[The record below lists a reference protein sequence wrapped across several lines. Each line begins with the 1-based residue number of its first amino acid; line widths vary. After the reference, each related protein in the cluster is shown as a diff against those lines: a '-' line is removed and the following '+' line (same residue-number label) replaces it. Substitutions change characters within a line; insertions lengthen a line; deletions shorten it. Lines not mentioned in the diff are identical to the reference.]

1 LTTGGNPAP
10 PTQEEAMIRSGDPL
24 YNPVTGESMT
34 FVTTSRETGGEYL
47 EIELRAD
54 PDAFVAAAHVHPAQT
69 ETFRVIAGTLGVKVA
84 GKKSTATAGD
94 VVVVEPG
101 RAHKW
106 WNAGESELVF
116 RCEIR
121 PALQFEQLIETMFSL
136 AADGKTNRKGMP
148 NPFRLAVIA
157 KAHLDTVVLP
167 FPPVWVQEAG
177 LAVGAPIGRLL
188 GYTATYTPVPAPLDP
203 APLAV

>member
-1 LTTGGNPAP
+1 
-10 PTQEEAMIRSGDPL
+10 MIRSGDTL

-34 FVTTSRETGGEYL
+34 FVTTSRETGGEYV

-69 ETFRVIAGTLGVKVA
+69 ETFKVESGMLA
-84 GKKSTATAGD
+84 VEVDGKSHTATAGETL
-94 VVVVEPG
+94 VVEPG
-101 RAHKW
+101 QAHKW
-106 WNAGESELVF
+106 WNSGDSELVF

-136 AADGKTNRKGMP
+136 AADGKTNKKGMP

-167 FPPVWVQEAG
+167 FPPVWAQKAA
-177 LAVGAPIGRLL
+177 LAVGAPLGRML
-188 GYTATYTPVPAPLDP
+188 GYTPTYTPAPAPLRVVP
-203 APLAV
+203 AGA

>member
-1 LTTGGNPAP
+1 
-10 PTQEEAMIRSGDPL
+10 MIRAGDTL

-34 FVTTSRETGGEYL
+34 FVTTSRETGGEYV

-54 PDAFVAAAHVHPAQT
+54 PDASVAAAHVHPAQT
-69 ETFRVIAGTLGVKVA
+69 ERFEVVSGTLGLKV
-84 GKKSTATAGD
+84 GRETVTAHAGD
-94 VVVVEPG
+94 EVVVAPG

-106 WNAGESELVF
+106 WNAGDSELVF

-136 AADGKTNRKGMP
+136 AADGKTNKRGLP

-167 FPPVWVQEAG
+167 FPPVWAQKAA
-177 LAVGAPIGRLL
+177 LAAGAPVGRLL
-188 GYTATYTPVPAPLDP
+188 GYTATYSPAPAPLNP
-203 APLAV
+203 AAAAV

>member
-1 LTTGGNPAP
+1 
-10 PTQEEAMIRSGDPL
+10 MIRSGDTL

-34 FVTTSRETGGEYL
+34 FVTTSRETGGEYV

-69 ETFRVIAGTLGVKVA
+69 ETFTVDSGTLAVKVD
-84 GKKSTATAGD
+84 GETHTATAGET
-94 VVVVEPG
+94 VVVEPG
-101 RAHKW
+101 QAHKW
-106 WNAGESELVF
+106 WNPGQDELVF

-136 AADGKTNRKGMP
+136 AADGKTNKKGMP

-167 FPPVWVQEAG
+167 FPPVWAQKAA
-177 LAVGAPIGRLL
+177 LAVGAPLGRVL
-188 GYTATYTPVPAPLDP
+188 GYTSTYTPAPAPLNAAP
-203 APLAV
+203 AAA

>member
-1 LTTGGNPAP
+1 
-10 PTQEEAMIRSGDPL
+10 MIRSGDTL

-34 FVTTSRETGGEYL
+34 FVTTSRETGGEYV

-69 ETFRVIAGTLGVKVA
+69 ETFKVESGTLAVEVD
-84 GKKSTATAGD
+84 GKSHTATAGETLM
-94 VVVVEPG
+94 VEPG
-101 RAHKW
+101 QAHKW
-106 WNAGESELVF
+106 WNPGDSELVF

-136 AADGKTNRKGMP
+136 AADGKTNKKGMP

-167 FPPVWVQEAG
+167 FPPVWAQKAA
-177 LAVGAPIGRLL
+177 LAVGAPLGRML
-188 GYTATYTPVPAPLDP
+188 GYTPTHTPAPAPLRVVP
-203 APLAV
+203 AGA

>member
-1 LTTGGNPAP
+1 
-10 PTQEEAMIRSGDPL
+10 MIRSGDTL

-34 FVTTSRETGGEYL
+34 FVTTSRETGGEYV

-69 ETFRVIAGTLGVKVA
+69 ETFTVESGTLAVKVD
-84 GKKSTATAGD
+84 GKTSTATAGET
-94 VVVVEPG
+94 VTVEPG
-101 RAHKW
+101 KAHKW
-106 WNAGESELVF
+106 WNGGDSELVF

-136 AADGKTNRKGMP
+136 AADGKTNEKGMP

-157 KAHLDTVVLP
+157 KEHLDTVVLP
-167 FPPVWVQEAG
+167 FPPVWAQKAA
-177 LAVGAPIGRLL
+177 LAVGAPLGRLL
-188 GYTATYTPVPAPLDP
+188 GYAPTYTPTDTPAPAPLNTAP
-203 APLAV
+203 AAA